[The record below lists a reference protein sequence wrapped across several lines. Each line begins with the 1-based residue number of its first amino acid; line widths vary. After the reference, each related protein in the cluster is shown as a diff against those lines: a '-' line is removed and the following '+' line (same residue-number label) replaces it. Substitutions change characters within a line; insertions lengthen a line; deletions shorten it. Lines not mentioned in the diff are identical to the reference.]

1 MIPEHWKMVYIAGA
15 VARREEFRA
24 LRTELQT
31 AGITITSR
39 WLDRTELYSDDY
51 DAARIAIEDFT
62 DIKKSSA
69 FIAVLDQPSTRG
81 GTMVELGYALAMDN
95 NILTG
100 VVGPCKANYNPFIDL
115 VDIRWPTIDVFKVFL
130 RQFQPEAK

>member
-15 VARREEFRA
+15 ITRREEFRA

-31 AGITITSR
+31 LGITVTSR
-39 WLDRTELYSDDY
+39 WLDGAETYADDY
-51 DAARIAIEDFT
+51 NATQVAIEDFS

-100 VVGPCKANYNPFIDL
+100 VVGPCEANYNLFIDL
-115 VDIRWPTIDVFKVFL
+115 VDIKWLTIDALVGFIKS
-130 RQFQPEAK
+130 FQPEVK